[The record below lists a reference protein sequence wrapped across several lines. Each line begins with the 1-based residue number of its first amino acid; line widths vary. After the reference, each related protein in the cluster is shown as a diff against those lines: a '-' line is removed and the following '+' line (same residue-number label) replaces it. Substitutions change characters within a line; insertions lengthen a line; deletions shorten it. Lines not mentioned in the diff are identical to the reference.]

1 MDYGQRWGG
10 FQGAS
15 AYAPR
20 SDRDFNAS
28 ISQRPDDYTDYLTGI
43 AEEGRIAPTQ
53 RTAQSYGPTVPVKQ
67 KKSGK

>member
-28 ISQRPDDYTDYLTGI
+28 ISQRPDDYTGYLTGI